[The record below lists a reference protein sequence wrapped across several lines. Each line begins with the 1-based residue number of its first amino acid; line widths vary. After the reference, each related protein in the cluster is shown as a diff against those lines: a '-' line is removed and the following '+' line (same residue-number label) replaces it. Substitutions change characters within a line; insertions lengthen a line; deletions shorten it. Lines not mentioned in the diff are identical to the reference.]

1 MFNLKIATFCAQRM
15 KRELK
20 ILYKLHHPNIIKLEG
35 KIFHKDHEI
44 YSMVFPWMDEGDLKG
59 YLLEKR
65 KKASLNERLD
75 IVSLIG
81 FTTIPGN

>member
-1 MFNLKIATFCAQRM
+1 MFNAKIATFCAQRM
-15 KRELK
+15 KRELQ

-44 YSMVFPWMDEGDLKG
+44 YSMVFPWMDGGDLKR

-65 KKASLNERLD
+65 KKASLNQRLD
-75 IVSLIG
+75 IVGLMSFI
-81 FTTIPGN
+81 TILEN

>member
-1 MFNLKIATFCAQRM
+1 M
-15 KRELK
+15 KRELQ

-35 KIFHKDHEI
+35 KILHKDHEI
-44 YSMVFPWMDEGDLKG
+44 YSMVFPWMDEGDLKS